1 MSDTITARPAAPKIT
16 AAMIEAALRF
26 PAGVIVQDDS
36 GATYPLQT
44 LTAAQADDPTICVV
58 LPHEDVEGYFAA
70 TGKPGAAARLA
81 TEVLRSQ
88 HARGLL

>member
-1 MSDTITARPAAPKIT
+1 MSDTITVRPAAPKIT
-16 AAMIEAALRF
+16 AAMIEAALRY
-26 PAGVIVQDDS
+26 PSGVIVQDDS

-44 LTAAQADDPTICVV
+44 LTAAQAEDPTICVV
-58 LPHEDVEGYFAA
+58 IPHEDAEGFLTAA
-70 TGKPGAAARLA
+70 GKPGAAARLA